1 MNKILFNPKVCI
13 TRLTAEQAHSAD
25 KKPRIAVQGILSIEQ
40 ASGKGK
46 RATPKTVHEFSA
58 LRSDNG
64 MQPGAYLL
72 LGATDDASGII
83 VFESVEEKPY
93 KVHEVNGV
101 VYAKH
106 AAKIKHVAGKL
117 LAVGAESPF

>member
-25 KKPRIAVQGILSIEQ
+25 KKPRLAIQGVLSVEQ

-58 LRSDNG
+58 LRADNG
-64 MQPGAYLL
+64 MQTGTYLL
-72 LGATDDASGII
+72 LGNNDEDGLI

-93 KVHEVNGV
+93 KVHETNGV

-117 LAVGAESPF
+117 LSVGAESPF